1 MKNAD
6 IIKVILI
13 RGCLS
18 DVSEAK
24 TEVYKKYNQCPCF
37 GNCYLQHESEQ
48 YIDIS
53 KLSAHTKIKSY
64 EHRVELLCE
73 SIPLKYIENIA
84 KDALDINFS
93 KEKIAELCNKVVIE
107 DFSGSQ
113 PSSTIDDIKCEI
125 IKKTMQSFTDCLIS
139 KISADILNHI
149 EKEMKH
155 KMDPDLFRDILLFS
169 AEALFKGTLLL
180 LRALTIPFAALI
192 YHISKDLGKKELAL
206 TVNSSSW
213 RRNVATEIY
222 NEISEKKEN
231 ILDQISSPFKQ
242 RCETTKEH
250 LKIVADQLKHD
261 RRRIYPT
268 NLTTSKFWHVELF
281 FFLFVVLVKYR
292 ELYKNHSFKDT

>member
-18 DVSEAK
+18 DVFEAK
-24 TEVYKKYNQCPCF
+24 TEVYKKYNKCPCS

-53 KLSAHTKIKSY
+53 KLSAHKKIKSY
-64 EHRVELLCE
+64 EHLVELLCA

-84 KDALDINFS
+84 KEALDINFS
-93 KEKIAELCNKVVIE
+93 EEKIAELCNKVVI
-107 DFSGSQ
+107 DDLSGSP
-113 PSSTIDDIKCEI
+113 PSSTIEEIKLEI
-125 IKKTMQSFTDCLIS
+125 IKKTMQSFTDYLIS
-139 KISADILNHI
+139 EISANILNHI
-149 EKEMKH
+149 EKEMQH

-180 LRALTIPFAALI
+180 LILLALPFAALY

-213 RRNVATEIY
+213 RRDVATEIY
-222 NEISEKKEN
+222 NNVSENKEK
-231 ILDQISSPFKQ
+231 LLKQISSHFKQ
-242 RCETTKEH
+242 RCETTIEH
-250 LKIVADQLKHD
+250 LKIVADQLKHY

-268 NLTTSKFWHVELF
+268 NLTTSKF
-281 FFLFVVLVKYR
+281 
-292 ELYKNHSFKDT
+292 